1 MRRGFYLL
9 IIFILI
15 AGIVLAVYAPDNI
28 SMVFIAIMEAVI
40 FLGIIFGILPTMQ
53 YERGFQ
59 TAMDNIASAVEGQTV
74 PPGQRWKKAQISLTS
89 AHWTPSSR
97 NIRQRCAVSGKAAR
111 FWPISTIISTTI
123 PWRFIPGTGRLKGDK
138 RWKGV

>member
-59 TAMDNIASAVEGQTV
+59 TAMDNIASAVEGQNGSAWTTLEKSPDFFNQRTLDTLFAEYQAKV
-74 PPGQRWKKAQISLTS
+74 RSQRESGQILADIDDYINDDTLALHSWD
-89 AHWTPSSR
+89 W
-97 NIRQRCAVSGKAAR
+97 AA
-111 FWPISTIISTTI
+111 
-123 PWRFIPGTGRLKGDK
+123 
-138 RWKGV
+138 